1 MSNKNTIPFMVGAIT
16 GAVGLATVALLC
28 SDNNTDS
35 EKTYKQDID
44 EIIKQ
49 LNRLFFVA
57 SGMSLKIQFLFGKIS
72 SAEMAEIKY
81 SFSGLYSRQKDR
93 VENYFYYLDHVEEFE
108 EIQEELISSYTDSS
122 ALLKNANSILK
133 QHNEDPVSFKGMRP
147 AVLTSDEEY
156 SSDDVVSVIRM
167 CDSTLDFCENLMSR
181 VDLIIDKLEKIR
193 VNIQS

>member
-1 MSNKNTIPFMVGAIT
+1 M
-16 GAVGLATVALLC
+16 AV
-28 SDNNTDS
+28 D
-35 EKTYKQDID
+35 
-44 EIIKQ
+44 
-49 LNRLFFVA
+49 
-57 SGMSLKIQFLFGKIS
+57 
-72 SAEMAEIKY
+72 
-81 SFSGLYSRQKDR
+81 
-93 VENYFYYLDHVEEFE
+93 
-108 EIQEELISSYTDSS
+108 IQEELISSYTDSS

-181 VDLIIDKLEKIR
+181 VDLMIDKLEKIR